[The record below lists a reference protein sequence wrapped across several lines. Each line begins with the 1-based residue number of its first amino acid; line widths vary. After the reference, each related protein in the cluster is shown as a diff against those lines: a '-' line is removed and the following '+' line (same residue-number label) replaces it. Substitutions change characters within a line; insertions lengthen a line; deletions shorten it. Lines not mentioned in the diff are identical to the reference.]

1 VSDHGAAHGR
11 CGLAALAAWPPGLT
25 TEWPPRDRSQR
36 VPPQQDA
43 ILDNS
48 LLGSAELSAEM
59 DQDRCFSCVIWRYP
73 QVAISSLA
81 PLGFAATH

>member
-1 VSDHGAAHGR
+1 
-11 CGLAALAAWPPGLT
+11 LT

-48 LLGSAELSAEM
+48 LLPSAELSAGL
-59 DQDRCFSCVIWRYP
+59 DQKRYFFSPRF
-73 QVAISSLA
+73 ATTEAAARISLPA
-81 PLGFAATH
+81 PLGSFDLR